1 MPRFSFRVFVWIFGI
16 SNGIVWFGIAFAVA
30 HLLGSSLGGPDG
42 LSRHQ
47 ALWALCLTPL
57 ATSILSV
64 QGAVVNLRAQ
74 YLEGRFTLPR
84 LDAGAERRKLTSP
97 WVPAGQAG
105 IALWLLGLPILFGA
119 GWWKL
124 PPAVPARVL
133 GVTLGSFAAFGVLA
147 ATLSVGIRE
156 FHTFAARL
164 GPQGTKPR
172 GAGPYLGWQLAMPW
186 GVVNCVINAALGW
199 VGYHRFFAESPPHVP
214 FGVFRTDLVIMSIAL
229 SVLIPMAAMPE
240 AQCDAAVGTVQISA
254 TLPTMP
260 TSRRRLL
267 LVLAIGLAVWTAV
280 TLMPILVQRDALN
293 AWTAV
298 TVKAL
303 WGGALAAACAGLWA
317 GWTLAQSRNSGPTDR
332 TAGTGQQSTPRT
344 VMNAPD
350 PNQLNA
356 DR

>member
-1 MPRFSFRVFVWIFGI
+1 VAARLANPVW
-16 SNGIVWFGIAFAVA
+16 
-30 HLLGSSLGGPDG
+30 GGLVETAAG
-42 LSRHQ
+42 RARACAWRH
-47 ALWALCLTPL
+47 P
-57 ATSILSV
+57 
-64 QGAVVNLRAQ
+64 
-74 YLEGRFTLPR
+74 
-84 LDAGAERRKLTSP
+84 RKLC
-97 WVPAGQAG
+97 
-105 IALWLLGLPILFGA
+105 
-119 GWWKL
+119 
-124 PPAVPARVL
+124 
-133 GVTLGSFAAFGVLA
+133 GVRRLA

-317 GWTLAQSRNSGPTDR
+317 DGHWRR
-332 TAGTGQQSTPRT
+332 AGTRDPRT
-344 VMNAPD
+344 GRQARVS
-350 PNQLNA
+350 NQL
-356 DR
+356 REP